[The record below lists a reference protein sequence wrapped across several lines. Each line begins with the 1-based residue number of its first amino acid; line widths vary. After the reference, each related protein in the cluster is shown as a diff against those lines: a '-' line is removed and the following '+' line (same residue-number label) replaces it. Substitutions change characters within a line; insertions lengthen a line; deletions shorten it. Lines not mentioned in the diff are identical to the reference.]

1 MGKHCSPILGT
12 SRAVCL
18 PRVSQHC
25 FPALFSSRSNK
36 RRRGKKNNRQ
46 EITCTAKANI
56 VIFVFEIEN
65 KSLLVFFGAYAFDM
79 AAPNRAWPDGA
90 LQPRRQNFG
99 ILDLE
104 IEEDSAPEE
113 SALPSSAAKARPA
126 DLAREE
132 APAETTDED
141 NLAEQEEQP
150 EHLMASGSGAKEDDE
165 PAQPRA
171 RARRGQCTKKR
182 PTCAGPACVF
192 STARA
197 GQASRVQTAGQK
209 CMWCDASALQTAQAT
224 ARGQQCINRSLNAFD
239 RLASPALAQ
248 ALARLPV
255 AFKHSSKYCAAPQ
268 CVFSHSNPGQP
279 ARTQPGA
286 AHCIFCAQNAAGQLA
301 AEEAEAGRQTLN
313 RSLSF
318 FAGKQTFATV
328 LDKAW
333 ERLSEDFREG
343 CSSFQART
351 AKQKADRERQ
361 KTERESRRAAEREK
375 AKANLEAQQRKEQQR
390 RLERERQA
398 RLAGWQDAG
407 SSDRPRQPGDI
418 LRIQGKHYILK
429 QPPWACGH
437 QRQFGAHAIEDC
449 PLNEGHMCPHHD
461 WKCSRATTRKPSP
474 PSCRICVEGFRPT
487 DRQPEYTDQC
497 PPFRHLQ
504 RDEERLEAYLADHD
518 VWCTTQPEDRRSQAQ
533 EHRWQTVPSQ
543 LWPRSEVEKWHAA
556 NKRRWEEIQ
565 ATVDRNREAFYERQ
579 AAAREAERSRV
590 SSELFGDAAEQPSS
604 PATPTSAADSS
615 GRADKRAHADL

>member
-1 MGKHCSPILGT
+1 M
-12 SRAVCL
+12 
-18 PRVSQHC
+18 
-25 FPALFSSRSNK
+25 
-36 RRRGKKNNRQ
+36 
-46 EITCTAKANI
+46 ANI
-56 VIFVFEIEN
+56 VIFVFEHEN
-65 KSLLVFFGAYAFDM
+65 KSLLIFFDAHAFDM

-90 LQPRRQNFG
+90 LQPRRQNFN

-104 IEEDSAPEE
+104 TEEDSVPEE
-113 SALPSSAAKARPA
+113 SALPSSAAKARRA

-132 APAETTDED
+132 APAKIT
-141 NLAEQEEQP
+141 EQEEQP

-197 GQASRVQTAGQK
+197 GQASRVQTAGAK
-209 CMWCDASALQTAQAT
+209 CMWCDASALQAAQAT
-224 ARGQQCINRSLNAFD
+224 SDGRGSIHRQLNTFE

-248 ALARLPV
+248 ALAKLPA
-255 AFKHSSKYCAAPQ
+255 AFQRSCQYCTAPQ
-268 CVFSHSNPGQP
+268 CMFGHSRPGGP
-279 ARTQPGA
+279 AQTPAGVT
-286 AHCIFCAQNAAGQLA
+286 HCIFCARDATGQLV
-301 AEEAEAGRQTLN
+301 AEGTKAGRRALN
-313 RSLSF
+313 LALHA
-318 FAGKQTFATV
+318 FADKGTTAAV
-328 LDKAW
+328 LDNAW
-333 ERLSEDFREG
+333 GRLSEDFKEG
-343 CSSFQART
+343 CISFQALCQHRT
-351 AKQKADRERQ
+351 AKQKAEHNRQ
-361 KTERESRRAAEREK
+361 KAERKAKRKAEREV
-375 AKANLEAQQRKEQQR
+375 AKARLEAR
-390 RLERERQA
+390 RRRADQKQAAERERQA

-449 PLNEGHMCPHHD
+449 PLNEGHMCPHHY
-461 WKCSRATTRKPSP
+461 WKCPRATTRKPSP

-518 VWCTTQPEDRRSQAQ
+518 LWCAAQPEDRRSQAQ

-556 NKRRWEEIQ
+556 DKRHWEEIQ
-565 ATVDRNREAFYERQ
+565 ATIDRNREAFYERQ

-604 PATPTSAADSS
+604 PARPTSGADSS
-615 GRADKRAHADL
+615 GRADKRARADL